1 MSGESVLGN
10 AFRIVRFAP
19 RAECVLGGLI
29 GLVTG
34 DTRKFRHGNYR
45 GSIKKSLKV
54 CLKNNTTLV
63 PKA

>member
-34 DTRKFRHGNYR
+34 DTRKFRHGNY
-45 GSIKKSLKV
+45 GKMDISKGVHKKKFKSL
-54 CLKNNTTLV
+54 LK
-63 PKA
+63 K